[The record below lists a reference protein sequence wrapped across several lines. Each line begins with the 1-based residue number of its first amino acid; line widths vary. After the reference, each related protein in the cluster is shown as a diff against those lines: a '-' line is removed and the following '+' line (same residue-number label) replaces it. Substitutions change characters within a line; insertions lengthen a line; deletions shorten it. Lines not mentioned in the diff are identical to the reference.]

1 MFTRICEKEQIPLEL
16 DSYLKK
22 INKIRKYTYWR
33 LWQTS
38 WSFLFVLLLVF
49 ALQIQ
54 SFYVL
59 FFLSLGHCNA
69 NLNIFPMLGNLHLWN
84 LNHCETQENY
94 IVNILMC
101 ASRHRLESPI
111 MKNSNIQKCHRF
123 VFYLVFYSFK
133 STVFSSFVF

>member
-22 INKIRKYTYWR
+22 IHKIWRYTYWG

-38 WSFLFVLLLVF
+38 WRFLFVLLLVF

-54 SFYVL
+54 SVYVL
-59 FFLSLGHCNA
+59 FFLSLRHYNA

-84 LNHCETQENY
+84 MNRCETQENY
-94 IVNILMC
+94 EVNILMC
-101 ASRHRLESPI
+101 FKYKLESPI
-111 MKNSNIQKCHRF
+111 MKKSNTQKCHRF
-123 VFYLVFYSFK
+123 GVYLVFQFLK
-133 STVFSSFVF
+133 STEFSSFMS